1 MINIQDKKNC
11 CGCGACVQRC
21 PKQCITLHEDSEGF
35 LYPVADASVCINCG
49 LCEKVCPVINQHTAH
64 EPLQTFAA
72 KNPNEAVRA
81 ASSSGGVFTM
91 LAESVIKSGGVVFGA
106 AFDQQWKVVHTC
118 ATTIGGLQ
126 KFRGSKYLQSQT
138 NNTFKEAEAYLKQG
152 RQVLYSGT
160 PCQVAGLKKYLRK
173 DYDNLLTLDFI
184 CHGVP
189 SPGVFRTYLRDEIN
203 RLSARQGG
211 GKNTVLLPCIPLVA
225 ESDGLGGGVVK
236 IQSVSFRDK
245 RNGWKK
251 YGFAL
256 GLSKASAA
264 GEKNSVLLSYFP
276 LNKDLF
282 MRGFLRDLY
291 LRPSC
296 YACPA
301 KQLKSG
307 SDITLGDFWG
317 IETLLPELDDDRG
330 MSAVTVNTEKG
341 KALLQEVNAE
351 LTEVAYREVVK
362 RNSALVHSASEPKGR
377 RAFFEADGLTF
388 EAKIEKLA
396 KTPFSLRL
404 FIGKLA
410 YSILPNKMLRNI
422 IRHIRNIKKNK

>member
-1 MINIQDKKNC
+1 MISIKDKKAC

-91 LAESVIKSGGVVFGA
+91 LAERVIKSGGVVFGA

-160 PCQVAGLKKYLRK
+160 PCQVAGLKRYLRK

-203 RLSARQGG
+203 RHSARQGG
-211 GKNTVLLPCIPLVA
+211 GKN
-225 ESDGLGGGVVK
+225 
-236 IQSVSFRDK
+236 
-245 RNGWKK
+245 
-251 YGFAL
+251 
-256 GLSKASAA
+256 
-264 GEKNSVLLSYFP
+264 SVLLSVSPRRQPQERKIRFCSRIP
-276 LNKDLF
+276 L
-282 MRGFLRDLY
+282 
-291 LRPSC
+291 
-296 YACPA
+296 
-301 KQLKSG
+301 
-307 SDITLGDFWG
+307 
-317 IETLLPELDDDRG
+317 
-330 MSAVTVNTEKG
+330 
-341 KALLQEVNAE
+341 
-351 LTEVAYREVVK
+351 
-362 RNSALVHSASEPKGR
+362 
-377 RAFFEADGLTF
+377 
-388 EAKIEKLA
+388 
-396 KTPFSLRL
+396 
-404 FIGKLA
+404 
-410 YSILPNKMLRNI
+410 
-422 IRHIRNIKKNK
+422 

>member
-21 PKQCITLHEDSEGF
+21 PKLCITLHEDSEGF

-91 LAESVIKSGGVVFGA
+91 LAERVIKSGGVVFGA

-118 ATTIGGLQ
+118 ATTIEGLQ

-138 NNTFKEAEAYLKQG
+138 NNTFREAEAYLKQG

-160 PCQVAGLKKYLRK
+160 PCQVAGLKRYLRK
-173 DYDNLLTLDFI
+173 DYDNLLTVDFI

-189 SPGVFRTYLRDEIN
+189 SPGVFRTYLRDEII

-225 ESDGLGGGVVK
+225 ESDGLGGGDVK

-251 YGFAL
+251 FGFAL

-264 GEKNSVLLSYFP
+264 GEKNSVLLSYSP

-301 KQLKSG
+301 KELKSG

-341 KALLQEVNAE
+341 RALLQEVNAE
-351 LTEVAYREVVK
+351 LTEVAYNEVVK

-388 EAKIEKLA
+388 EAKIKKLA
-396 KTPFSLRL
+396 KTPFSLY
-404 FIGKLA
+404 G
-410 YSILPNKMLRNI
+410 MLRCMVLRVCPPKSIHI
-422 IRHIRNIKKNK
+422 IKHILRQ

>member
-1 MINIQDKKNC
+1 MISIKDKKAC

-21 PKQCITLHEDSEGF
+21 PKLCITLHEDSEGF

-91 LAESVIKSGGVVFGA
+91 LAERVIKSGGVVFGA

-118 ATTIGGLQ
+118 ATTVGGLQ
-126 KFRGSKYLQSQT
+126 EFRGSKYLQSQT
-138 NNTFKEAEAYLKQG
+138 NNTFREAETYLKLG

-189 SPGVFRTYLRDEIN
+189 SPGVFRTYLRDEII

-225 ESDGLGGGVVK
+225 ESDGLGEGEVK

-251 YGFAL
+251 FGFAL
-256 GLSKASAA
+256 DLSKASAA
-264 GEKNSVLLSYFP
+264 GEKNSVLLSYSP

-330 MSAVTVNTEKG
+330 ISAVTANTEKG
-341 KALLQEVNAE
+341 RALLQEVNAE
-351 LTEVAYREVVK
+351 LTEVAYSEVVK

-388 EAKIEKLA
+388 EAKINKLA
-396 KTPFSLRL
+396 KTPFSLY
-404 FIGKLA
+404 G
-410 YSILPNKMLRNI
+410 MLRCMVLRVCPPKLIHI
-422 IRHIRNIKKNK
+422 IKHILRQ

>member
-1 MINIQDKKNC
+1 MISIKDKKAC

-118 ATTIGGLQ
+118 ATTIEGLQ

-138 NNTFKEAEAYLKQG
+138 NNTFREAETYLRQG

-189 SPGVFRTYLRDEIN
+189 SPGVFRTYLRDEII

-211 GKNTVLLPCIPLVA
+211 GKNTVLLSVSPRRQPQERKIRFCSRIPL
-225 ESDGLGGGVVK
+225 
-236 IQSVSFRDK
+236 
-245 RNGWKK
+245 
-251 YGFAL
+251 
-256 GLSKASAA
+256 
-264 GEKNSVLLSYFP
+264 
-276 LNKDLF
+276 
-282 MRGFLRDLY
+282 
-291 LRPSC
+291 
-296 YACPA
+296 
-301 KQLKSG
+301 
-307 SDITLGDFWG
+307 
-317 IETLLPELDDDRG
+317 
-330 MSAVTVNTEKG
+330 
-341 KALLQEVNAE
+341 
-351 LTEVAYREVVK
+351 
-362 RNSALVHSASEPKGR
+362 
-377 RAFFEADGLTF
+377 
-388 EAKIEKLA
+388 
-396 KTPFSLRL
+396 
-404 FIGKLA
+404 
-410 YSILPNKMLRNI
+410 
-422 IRHIRNIKKNK
+422 

>member
-1 MINIQDKKNC
+1 MISIKDKKAC

-72 KNPNEAVRA
+72 KNSNEAVRA

-160 PCQVAGLKKYLRK
+160 PCQVAGLKRYLRK
-173 DYDNLLTLDFI
+173 DYDNLLTVDFI

-203 RLSARQGG
+203 RHSARQSG

-225 ESDGLGGGVVK
+225 ESDGLGGGDVK

-245 RNGWKK
+245 RKGWKK
-251 YGFAL
+251 FGFAL

-264 GEKNSVLLSYFP
+264 GEKNSVLLSYSP

-301 KQLKSG
+301 KELKSG

-330 MSAVTVNTEKG
+330 ISAVTANTEKG
-341 KALLQEVNAE
+341 RALLQELNAE
-351 LTEVAYREVVK
+351 QTEVAYREVVK
-362 RNSALVHSASEPKGR
+362 RNPALVHSASEPKGR
-377 RAFFEADGLTF
+377 KAFFEADGLTF
-388 EAKIEKLA
+388 EAKIKKLA
-396 KTPFSLRL
+396 KTPFSLY
-404 FIGKLA
+404 G
-410 YSILPNKMLRNI
+410 MLRCMVLRVCPPKLIHI
-422 IRHIRNIKKNK
+422 IKHILRQ

>member
-1 MINIQDKKNC
+1 MISIKDKKAC

-72 KNPNEAVRA
+72 KNSNEAVRA

-160 PCQVAGLKKYLRK
+160 PCQVAGLKRYLRK
-173 DYDNLLTLDFI
+173 DYDNLLTVDFI

-189 SPGVFRTYLRDEIN
+189 SPGVFRTYLRDEII

-225 ESDGLGGGVVK
+225 ESDGLGEGEVK
-236 IQSVSFRDK
+236 MQSVSFRDK

-251 YGFAL
+251 FGFAL

-264 GEKNSVLLSYFP
+264 GEKNSVLLSYSP

-330 MSAVTVNTEKG
+330 ISAVTANTEKG
-341 KALLQEVNAE
+341 RALLQEGNVE
-351 LTEVAYREVVK
+351 LTEVAYSEVVK

-388 EAKIEKLA
+388 EAKINKLA
-396 KTPFSLRL
+396 KTPFSLY
-404 FIGKLA
+404 G
-410 YSILPNKMLRNI
+410 MLRCMVLRVCPPKLIHI
-422 IRHIRNIKKNK
+422 IKHILRQ

>member
-1 MINIQDKKNC
+1 MISIKDKEAC

-72 KNPNEAVRA
+72 KNSNEAVRA

-160 PCQVAGLKKYLRK
+160 PCQVAGLKRYLRK
-173 DYDNLLTLDFI
+173 DYDNLLTVDFI

-203 RLSARQGG
+203 RHSARQGG
-211 GKNTVLLPCIPLVA
+211 GKNTVLL
-225 ESDGLGGGVVK
+225 
-236 IQSVSFRDK
+236 
-245 RNGWKK
+245 
-251 YGFAL
+251 
-256 GLSKASAA
+256 
-264 GEKNSVLLSYFP
+264 SYSP

-330 MSAVTVNTEKG
+330 ISAVTANTEKG
-341 KALLQEVNAE
+341 RALLQELNAE
-351 LTEVAYREVVK
+351 QTEVAYSEVVK
-362 RNSALVHSASEPKGR
+362 RNPALVHSASEPKGR
-377 RAFFEADGLTF
+377 KAFFEADGLTF
-388 EAKIEKLA
+388 EAKIKKLA
-396 KTPFSLRL
+396 KTPFSLY
-404 FIGKLA
+404 G
-410 YSILPNKMLRNI
+410 MLRCMVLRVCPPKLIHI
-422 IRHIRNIKKNK
+422 IKHILRR

>member
-1 MINIQDKKNC
+1 MISIKDKKAC

-72 KNPNEAVRA
+72 KNSNEAVRA

-160 PCQVAGLKKYLRK
+160 PCQVAGLKRYLRK
-173 DYDNLLTLDFI
+173 DYDNLLTVDFI

-189 SPGVFRTYLRDEIN
+189 SPGVFRTYLRDEII

-225 ESDGLGGGVVK
+225 ESDGLGGGDVK

-245 RNGWKK
+245 RKGWKK
-251 YGFAL
+251 FGFAL

-264 GEKNSVLLSYFP
+264 GEKNSVLLSYSP

-301 KQLKSG
+301 KELKSG

-330 MSAVTVNTEKG
+330 ISAVTANTEKG
-341 KALLQEVNAE
+341 RALLQELNAE
-351 LTEVAYREVVK
+351 QTEVAYSEVVK
-362 RNSALVHSASEPKGR
+362 RNPALVHSASEPKGR
-377 RAFFEADGLTF
+377 KAFFEADELTF
-388 EAKIEKLA
+388 EAKIKKLA
-396 KTPFSLRL
+396 KTPFSLY
-404 FIGKLA
+404 G
-410 YSILPNKMLRNI
+410 MLRCMVLRVCPPKLIHI
-422 IRHIRNIKKNK
+422 IKHILRQ

>member
-1 MINIQDKKNC
+1 MISIKDKKAC

-72 KNPNEAVRA
+72 KNSNEAVRA

-160 PCQVAGLKKYLRK
+160 PCQVAGLKRYLRK
-173 DYDNLLTLDFI
+173 GYDNLLTVDII

-203 RLSARQGG
+203 RHSARQGG

-225 ESDGLGGGVVK
+225 ESDGLGGGDVK

-245 RNGWKK
+245 RKGWKK
-251 YGFAL
+251 FGFAL

-264 GEKNSVLLSYFP
+264 GEKNSVLLSYSP

-301 KQLKSG
+301 KELKSG

-330 MSAVTVNTEKG
+330 ISAVTANTEKG
-341 KALLQEVNAE
+341 RALLQELNAE
-351 LTEVAYREVVK
+351 QTEVAYSEVVK
-362 RNSALVHSASEPKGR
+362 RNPALVHSASEPKGR
-377 RAFFEADGLTF
+377 KAFFEADELTF
-388 EAKIEKLA
+388 EAKIKKLA
-396 KTPFSLRL
+396 KTPFSLY
-404 FIGKLA
+404 G
-410 YSILPNKMLRNI
+410 MLRCMVLRVCPPKLIHI
-422 IRHIRNIKKNK
+422 IKHILRQ

>member
-1 MINIQDKKNC
+1 MISIKDKKAC

-72 KNPNEAVRA
+72 KNSNEAVRA

-160 PCQVAGLKKYLRK
+160 PCQVAGLKRYLRK
-173 DYDNLLTLDFI
+173 DYDNLLTVDFI

-203 RLSARQGG
+203 RHSARQGG

-225 ESDGLGGGVVK
+225 ESDGLGGGDVK

-245 RNGWKK
+245 RKGWKK
-251 YGFAL
+251 FGFAL

-264 GEKNSVLLSYFP
+264 GEKNSVLLSYSP

-301 KQLKSG
+301 KELKSG
-307 SDITLGDFWG
+307 SDITLGDFWS

-330 MSAVTVNTEKG
+330 ISAVTANTEKG
-341 KALLQEVNAE
+341 RALLQELNAE
-351 LTEVAYREVVK
+351 QTEVAYSEVVK
-362 RNSALVHSASEPKGR
+362 RNPALVHSASEPKGR
-377 RAFFEADGLTF
+377 KAFFEADGLTF
-388 EAKIEKLA
+388 EAKIKKLA
-396 KTPFSLRL
+396 KTPFSLY
-404 FIGKLA
+404 G
-410 YSILPNKMLRNI
+410 MLRCMVLRVCPPKLIHI
-422 IRHIRNIKKNK
+422 IKHILRQ